1 MKPLFHSVPSLREEF
16 VPGGGHTSFILRRG
30 QILRLTDIDGEAN
43 VSMMM
48 LNPHEKSERL
58 NLPDTLKGQHTAR
71 LTAGH
76 CFYSDMGRVL
86 SGIVADSS
94 GWHDPF
100 GGVLNAEETLEKY
113 GAGRYQELRNGYY
126 RNGVDNLLVEMGK
139 WDLGL
144 EDLLMVVNF
153 FSKVTVAADG
163 SFHFCAG
170 HSVPGSYVELFA
182 PMDVLIVLTALPHPQ
197 DPATEYAPRPVQLSW
212 YQADDEAAA
221 VASLLTRDE
230 NQRAFANTQLFA
242 L

>member
-1 MKPLFHSVPSLREEF
+1 MTTLFHSSPSLREERL
-16 VPGGGHTSFILRRG
+16 PGGAHTSLILRKG
-30 QILRLTDIDGEAN
+30 QILRLTDIDGGAN

-86 SGIVADSS
+86 AGIVADSC

-100 GGVLNAEETLEKY
+100 GGVLNADETREKY
-113 GAGRYQELRNGYY
+113 GTGRYQELRNGFY

-153 FSKVTVAADG
+153 FSKVTVDEDG
-163 SFHFCAG
+163 SFQFISANSRAG
-170 HSVPGSYVELFA
+170 DYVELFA
-182 PMDVLIVLTALPHPQ
+182 PMDVLMVLTALPHPQ
-197 DPATEYAPRPVQLSW
+197 DPVAEYTPRPIQMSW
-212 YQADDEAAA
+212 YQADDAQAATQA
-221 VASLLTRDE
+221 LVTRGE
-230 NQRAFANTQLFA
+230 NQRAFLNTQLFA

>member
-1 MKPLFHSVPSLREEF
+1 MTALFHSSPSLREERL
-16 VPGGGHTSFILRRG
+16 PGGAHTSLILRKG
-30 QILRLTDIDGEAN
+30 QILRLTDIEGGAN

-76 CFYSDMGRVL
+76 CFYSDMGRML
-86 SGIVADSS
+86 AGIVADSC

-100 GGVLNAEETLEKY
+100 GGVLNADETRDKY
-113 GAGRYQELRNGYY
+113 GSGRYQELRNGFY

-153 FSKVTVAADG
+153 FSKVTVDDDG
-163 SFHFCAG
+163 SFRFIAG
-170 HSVPGSYVELFA
+170 NSRPGDYVELFA
-182 PMDVLIVLTALPHPQ
+182 PMDALLVLTALPHPL
-197 DPATEYAPRPVQLSW
+197 DHAVEYAPRPVQLSW
-212 YQADDEAAA
+212 YQADDERAA
-221 VASLLTRDE
+221 VDALFTRDE
-230 NQRAFANTQLFA
+230 NRRAFLNTQLFA

>member
-1 MKPLFHSVPSLREEF
+1 MTALFHSSPSLREERL
-16 VPGGGHTSFILRRG
+16 PGGAHTSLILRKG
-30 QILRLTDIDGEAN
+30 QILRLTDIDGGAN

-76 CFYSDMGRVL
+76 CFYSDMGRAL
-86 SGIVADSS
+86 AGIVADSC

-100 GGVLNAEETLEKY
+100 GGVLNADETREKY
-113 GAGRYQELRNGYY
+113 GAGRYQELRNGFY

-153 FSKVTVAADG
+153 FSKVTVDEDG
-163 SFHFCAG
+163 GFRFIPGNSRAG
-170 HSVPGSYVELFA
+170 DYVELFA
-182 PMDVLIVLTALPHPQ
+182 PMDVLMVLTALPHPQ
-197 DPATEYAPRPVQLSW
+197 DPDAEYAPRPIQLSW
-212 YQADDEAAA
+212 YQADDAQATAEA
-221 VASLLTRDE
+221 LFTRDE
-230 NQRAFANTQLFA
+230 NQRAFLNTQLFA